1 MRFLCLYLFAPS
13 TSTSINISLRRPQQS
28 RSTFNTTTTSISA
41 LQPPFTS
48 TKMRSAATI
57 AGLLALAAST
67 LADTGFTLHAFST
80 RSKDLVHW
88 AVVNAHV
95 GAGQTVLTVQRP
107 TAYQSDLAVIRGTDR
122 QKRNQKG
129 RLQFGEWRSCR
140 REEGGSTLLC

>member
-1 MRFLCLYLFAPS
+1 
-13 TSTSINISLRRPQQS
+13 
-28 RSTFNTTTTSISA
+28 
-41 LQPPFTS
+41 
-48 TKMRSAATI
+48 MRSAATI
-57 AGLLALAAST
+57 AGVLALAASA

-95 GAGQTVLTVQRP
+95 GAGQNVLTVQRP
-107 TAYQSDLAVIRGTDR
+107 TAYESDPAVIKGTER

-140 REEGGSTLLC
+140 REEAARPLC